1 SCLGAACAE
10 WAVQA
15 ADEFTEDFCKR
26 MALPARGLAW
36 CDVNTR
42 QPRARD
48 FEIERSVSS
57 AELTK
62 GTAPPNDDSHSDI
75 GG

>member
-1 SCLGAACAE
+1 LGAACAE

-15 ADEFTEDFCKR
+15 ADKFTEDFCKR
-26 MALPARGLAW
+26 MGLPARGLAW